1 MVKRRE
7 PHIERV
13 VLEETG
19 NQGSTVGSQGDVV
32 EPRDRVQG
40 EDTTAHVS

>member
-13 VLEETG
+13 VLEEASH
-19 NQGSTVGSQGDVV
+19 QGSTVGSQGDVV
-32 EPRDRVQG
+32 EPRDGVQG
-40 EDTTAHVS
+40 EDTTAHVP